1 MTTAI
6 ETYLNS
12 LSEDISEL
20 NVNNKGIKSL
30 PNLTRFKNLEV
41 LDCDNNQL
49 TSLPTLPQNIEKLY
63 CYNNKL
69 TSLPT
74 LPQNLKVL
82 ICFHN
87 QLTSLPTLPQKLET
101 LYCSSNKLNLL
112 PTLPQKLETLYCSH
126 NQLNLLPTL
135 PQNLEKFNCVNNP
148 IYEIVS
154 NNSLFQIKQNI
165 QILNNFRHLY
175 YCLKYKKQ
183 LRKWLWEKV
192 REPNAKKLYN
202 PNYLIENLKEED
214 DLDTVLDNWK

>member
-6 ETYLNS
+6 ERYLNS
-12 LSEDISEL
+12 LPEDILTIDISY
-20 NVNNKGIKSL
+20 KGLKSL
-30 PNLTRFKNLEV
+30 PDLTRFKNLKE
-41 LDCDNNQL
+41 LYCSNNQL
-49 TSLPTLPQNIEKLY
+49 TSLPTLPQNLQELY
-63 CYNNKL
+63 CRDNQL

-74 LPQNLKVL
+74 LPQNLKIL
-82 ICFHN
+82 YCFHN
-87 QLTSLPTLPQKLET
+87 QLTSLPTLPQNLQI

-148 IYEIVS
+148 IYKIVS

-175 YCLKYKKQ
+175 YCLQFKKQ
-183 LRKWLWEKV
+183 FRKWLWEKV
-192 REPNAKKLYN
+192 RELNAKKLYN
-202 PNYLIENLKEED
+202 PIYLIKNLGNED
-214 DLDTVLDNWK
+214 DLDTVLNNWK

>member
-175 YCLKYKKQ
+175 YCLKFKKQ
-183 LRKWLWEKV
+183 FRKWLWEKV
-192 REPNAKKLYN
+192 REPIVKKLYS